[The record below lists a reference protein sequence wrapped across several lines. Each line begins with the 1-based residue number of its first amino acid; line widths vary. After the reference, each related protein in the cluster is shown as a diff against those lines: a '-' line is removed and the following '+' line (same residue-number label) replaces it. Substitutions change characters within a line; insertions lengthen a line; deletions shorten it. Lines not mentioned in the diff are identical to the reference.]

1 MFRRRRAQDSVGQWR
16 VGRRPERCQPRDG
29 PPPPV
34 FFFLERGIF
43 FVGVDF
49 HDKGFCASAAEG
61 CLFADF
67 GGARNSV
74 RVGQSTGNQ
83 VTIGSLDAGA
93 LHNVRFE
100 ADLRRFDSF
109 RLGDGTNVKGE
120 RKA

>member
-16 VGRRPERCQPRDG
+16 VGRRPERCHETAHRRQ
-29 PPPPV
+29 
-34 FFFLERGIF
+34 FSFLLSAAF
-43 FVGVDF
+43 SFVGVDF
-49 HDKGFCASAAEG
+49 HDKGFCASAGEG

-67 GGARNSV
+67 GGAHNSV